1 MITNIELLQRITERV
16 EKAGVDI
23 APDYHQ
29 YMPMAFGIANACGE
43 AGRAYFHR
51 LCTPSPRYK
60 EADADKLYSNALKS
74 GRKTN
79 SLGTVWYLA
88 EAAGVRLEDLR
99 ALDVRLRQVSV
110 PEREYPCGNL
120 PLPFLDDAPYGI
132 LGTSPDA
139 PSSPGNF
146 QDFQGERNFQ
156 TFSLSPFPSHTHR
169 RAYIIYR

>member
-1 MITNIELLQRITERV
+1 LSVQS
-16 EKAGVDI
+16 
-23 APDYHQ
+23 Y
-29 YMPMAFGIANACGE
+29 
-43 AGRAYFHR
+43 R
-51 LCTPSPRYK
+51 LHK

-120 PLPFLDDAPYGI
+120 PLPSLDDAPAAAYGTPYGVPI
-132 LGTSPDA
+132 AAYGASQTGFPLGTSLNAPTGTLGTSPD
-139 PSSPGNF
+139 PSSAPP
-146 QDFQGERNFQ
+146 RNA
-156 TFSLSPFPSHTHR
+156 SGRPLLPRELSGLSG
-169 RAYIIYR
+169 

>member
-1 MITNIELLQRITERV
+1 VIKN
-16 EKAGVDI
+16 KGA
-23 APDYHQ
+23 
-29 YMPMAFGIANACGE
+29 
-43 AGRAYFHR
+43 
-51 LCTPSPRYK
+51 PRYK

-120 PLPFLDDAPYGI
+120 PLPSLDDAPAAAYGTPYGVPI
-132 LGTSPDA
+132 AAYGASQTGFPLGTSPNAPTGTLGTSPDPSSSPLGTSPDA